1 MNRGEVYLARLGP
14 TEDSEQAGVR
24 PVVIVSRDAINRSSP
39 VVIVVP
45 CTTWLEGRRLYP
57 SQVLLRAPEGGLRA
71 DSIALAEQVRAIS
84 KVRFAERWGMLA
96 ADSLRRLERALA
108 IAMDLPGQFD

>member
-1 MNRGEVYLARLGP
+1 MTRGDVYLARLGP
-14 TEDSEQAGVR
+14 SEDSEQAGVC
-24 PVVIVSRDAINRSSP
+24 PVVVISRDAINRSSP

-45 CTTWLEGRRLYP
+45 CTTWSEGRRLYP
-57 SQVLLRAPEGGLRA
+57 SQVPLHAPEGGLRV

-84 KVRFAERWGMLA
+84 KRRLTELWGTLTPS
-96 ADSLRRLERALA
+96 SLRGLERALA